1 MNPSICAGAMP
12 PYGWATYSTGTPRSG
27 KISRDIRPIARKPTN
42 ATATTIV
49 KSEIGRRNANDTK
62 LIVTPQ
68 PISPRGARLDGTNGN
83 ERDISEKYGSF
94 VRPKAQPSR

>member
-1 MNPSICAGAMP
+1 M
-12 PYGWATYSTGTPRSG
+12 
-27 KISRDIRPIARKPTN
+27 
-42 ATATTIV
+42 TIV

-94 VRPKAQPSR
+94 SVQKLTPQGSTTSSGEQNLDGEPS